1 VLRLLSAHGVFQRIG
16 DAYAHTPASQ
26 LLRTDHP
33 QSMRAFARMQGFPAF
48 WHVWEHSPSIP
59 PSGGSSMKQ

>member
-48 WHVWEHSPSIP
+48 
-59 PSGGSSMKQ
+59 